1 MKSHTFLPL
10 VVGGFLVGILLAG
23 TSAFA
28 QTNYEEQARS
38 ILQIFESGQ
47 KDSAYALLEP
57 LKRSARF
64 VPAVLYTRG
73 QMTPDDRALNL
84 YKEVIAIEPG
94 GPWADRAALQLVIRY
109 ADKRD
114 SMAAYTWAN
123 VLRVNYPRSPLL
135 ATADETLKNARGW
148 RLSDEEMADAMAGK
162 KKDDGKKADPKKATP
177 AKTDPKKTD
186 PAKKV
191 DPKKAVDGKGV
202 AKVSSVTPTETY
214 TASGMKGYA
223 LQVGLYPTRDLADE
237 RSDELKKRNN
247 IHAVALPKL
256 INGKKQYALVIGPYT
271 TIDEANK
278 RKTVISSACNCQT
291 FVVKVQ

>member
-1 MKSHTFLPL
+1 MKSHTFLPP
-10 VVGGFLVGILLAG
+10 VVGGFLLGLLFAG

-94 GPWADRAALQLVIRY
+94 GPWADRAALQLVLRY

-148 RLSDEEMADAMAGK
+148 RLSNEDMGDATAGK
-162 KKDDGKKADPKKATP
+162 KKEEGKKADPKKTTP
-177 AKTDPKKTD
+177 AKADPKKTDPKKTD
-186 PAKKV
+186 SKKPAV
-191 DPKKAVDGKGV
+191 GKDV

-237 RSDELKKRNN
+237 RSEELKKRNN

-256 INGKKQYALVIGPYT
+256 ISGKKQYALVIGPYT
-271 TIDEANK
+271 TIDEANR
-278 RKTVISSACNCQT
+278 RKTVISGACNCQT